1 MTLIKNEPR
10 LFVLSNNKTINVV
23 LYDKNEFL
31 SENYV
36 YLLSVEH
43 VAGEGSIRIFNKN
56 RYSYR
61 QNNTNLENI
70 VILINEIRKTK
81 DRNC

>member
-1 MTLIKNEPR
+1 MTIIKNEPR

-36 YLLSVEH
+36 YLLSVKH

-56 RYSYR
+56 IIKGKQLFYLTVSQLEK
-61 QNNTNLENI
+61 QNSLY
-70 VILINEIRKTK
+70 LSNER
-81 DRNC
+81 